1 MPVSNFI
8 LEKWLNQINLIR
20 KRSNGFQGKYGNSSV
35 CMPRVASTTKKK
47 IGKITHG
54 LGWRMPA
61 AAKLHKWG
69 LKDTLDVLC

>member
-1 MPVSNFI
+1 
-8 LEKWLNQINLIR
+8 
-20 KRSNGFQGKYGNSSV
+20 
-35 CMPRVASTTKKK
+35 MPRVASTTKKK